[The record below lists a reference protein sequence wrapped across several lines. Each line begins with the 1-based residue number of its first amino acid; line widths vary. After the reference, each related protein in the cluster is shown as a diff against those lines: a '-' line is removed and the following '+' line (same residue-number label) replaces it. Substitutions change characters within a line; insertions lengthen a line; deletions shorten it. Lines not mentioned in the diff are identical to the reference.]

1 MGNLSPFGFA
11 YDGTWQ
17 EKKRSIR
24 KQMVLRQGQQD
35 DKGECSA
42 RNFDAPFEQRASRSG
57 LGSNDIKR
65 TMDLDNG

>member
-1 MGNLSPFGFA
+1 MGDLSPFGFA

-42 RNFDAPFEQRASRSG
+42 RNFDAPFE
-57 LGSNDIKR
+57 
-65 TMDLDNG
+65 

>member
-1 MGNLSPFGFA
+1 MGDLSPFGFA

-35 DKGECSA
+35 DKGERSA
-42 RNFDAPFEQRASRSG
+42 RNFDASFKQRASRSG